1 MAEKINAV
9 HCETQE
15 QWDFVTKT
23 LDYDWNNGVWDKH
36 KELTFINLDYK
47 HYSSIQSSSYDI
59 ILHTFKEWCN
69 KFNHKPNFTSEYL
82 TNRISFF
89 VKYTEEFTE
98 DLYNDAFNFAKDNLL
113 GIPRNMNESYEGLK
127 INGYF
132 LYDNFGLNVTSHKIL
147 ISDAKKLQS
156 YGVDNNRQG
165 ITKEITIQELKEF
178 INYKPKSME
187 KESLAG
193 RYIRCIKQPNARH
206 FTLNKEYKIINGDIW
221 KRNKCKV
228 TDDISHCILD
238 NSFNC
243 FELLPEG
250 YSPTIELTE
259 LDESKVI
266 DELPENW
273 CFSVNKENYQKFK
286 HLRSLDKLTGYITS
300 KNYGNLSWG
309 NWVWLPSSDYKQIS
323 FETFE
328 KYVLNK
334 EVTYNKIKESV
345 EEKWI
350 PKVGDW
356 VYAEKQDD
364 SDFRKSEFIPVFK
377 IDEVWNEWLR
387 PTKGDPYGIC
397 KSLCR
402 KAEPHE
408 IPIVTSTLENVKDV
422 LDTIEIKYISKYY
435 YPKTPKESIKLNK
448 LPTKSW
454 Y

>member
-1 MAEKINAV
+1 MAHKINAV

-15 QWDFVTKT
+15 QWNFVTKT
-23 LDYDWNNGVWDKH
+23 LGYNWTNGTWDRH
-36 KELTFINLDYK
+36 KELTFINLEELHYGDIKSTDYNITL
-47 HYSSIQSSSYDI
+47 Y
-59 ILHTFKEWCN
+59 TFKEWCN
-69 KFNHKPNFTSEYL
+69 EFNHKPDFTSEYL

-113 GIPRNMNESYEGLK
+113 GKPRGMDDSYEGLK
-127 INGYF
+127 SYGYF
-132 LYDNFGLNVTSHKIL
+132 LYDSFGLNNFVSKVL
-147 ISDAKKLQS
+147 ISNVKKLQS
-156 YGVDNNRQG
+156 YGVDNNQQG

-193 RYIRCIKQPNARH
+193 RYIRCIKQPNASH

-228 TDDISHCILD
+228 TDDISYCILD
-238 NSFNC
+238 NSFDC
-243 FELLPEG
+243 FELLSQG
-250 YSPTIELTE
+250 YSPIIELTE
-259 LDESKVI
+259 L
-266 DELPENW
+266 PEKW
-273 CFSVNKENYQKFK
+273 CFCVNKENYQKFK
-286 HLRSLDKLTGYITS
+286 HLRSLYSPHGYITS
-300 KNYGNLSWG
+300 KNFDNLSWG
-309 NWVWLPSSDYKQIS
+309 LWCNSVPNNHTEIS

-334 EVTYNKIKESV
+334 EVTYDKIKEPV
-345 EEKWI
+345 EEEWI

-356 VYAEKQDD
+356 VYAEKQDN
-364 SDFRKSEFIPVFK
+364 SDFRKLEFVPVFK
-377 IDEVWNEWLR
+377 IDEVLNEWLR
-387 PTKGDPYGIC
+387 PNRNESTGIC

-402 KAEPHE
+402 KALPHE
-408 IPIVTSTLENVKDV
+408 IPIVTSTLENVGDV
-422 LDTIEIKYISKYY
+422 LDRIQIKHISRSH
-435 YPKTPKESIKLNK
+435 YPKTPKESFKLNK